1 MHWITDLLIWLSSN
15 VDILDTEIPNYTDK
29 INEIAKRPVREFL
42 EKKEYSLG
50 VNTPHAVLNYLDFL
64 LWKKDPN
71 VDFAFEFRNSVEHW
85 YPRNPSEGTFER
97 WEDDVDRFGNLCLI
111 QRNVNSRFSNMS
123 PEAKKSTFKDMI
135 KKGSLKLRIMS
146 EKTHGINA
154 SQQWKETICAQHE
167 QEMLDLLIEDTISE
181 EI

>member
-1 MHWITDLLIWLSSN
+1 M
-15 VDILDTEIPNYTDK
+15 
-29 INEIAKRPVREFL
+29 
-42 EKKEYSLG
+42 
-50 VNTPHAVLNYLDFL
+50 
-64 LWKKDPN
+64 
-71 VDFAFEFRNSVEHW
+71 EHW

-97 WEDDVDRFGNLCLI
+97 WDDDVDRFGNLCLI

-146 EKTHGINA
+146 EKTNE
-154 SQQWKETICAQHE
+154 SQKWKETICAQHE